1 VTKLELYSRFEPD
14 KMEGKIDI
22 SSTTIEKGLDV
33 AKEFLQKLVGP
44 SLEEAGLLLKES
56 IALWRFRNQVSILE
70 KANEIC
76 QRKGINPN
84 PISLKLLCPLMDTA
98 SLEEDPEMQSKWAA
112 LLSNMV
118 DSERNIQNHVFP
130 YILGQ
135 LSLPEFALLDACIRE
150 KRKRVNRLCHELS
163 QFNES
168 FAATELELTQKMSV
182 CDRRIT
188 EQMQLPSDFQRMK
201 AISEVSA
208 ERRKASRELMALK
221 NTARQLEFR
230 IAEPQIIADGV
241 LRDFEISNLTRLG
254 LAKFL
259 RETFAEPVQIEIPID
274 PEDHHVSTEADVVV
288 SYADSHVITELAEL
302 LIMACSEEWDV

>member
-1 VTKLELYSRFEPD
+1 
-14 KMEGKIDI
+14 MEGKIDI

-33 AKEFLQKLVGP
+33 AKEFLQKLIGP
-44 SLEEAGLLLKES
+44 SLEEAGLLMKES

-76 QRKGINPN
+76 QRKGVKPN
-84 PISLKLLCPLMDTA
+84 PISLKLLCPLMDAA

-135 LSLPEFALLDACIRE
+135 LSLPEFALLDASIRE
-150 KRKRVNRLCHELS
+150 KRKRVNRLSQEFS
-163 QFNES
+163 QFNEN
-168 FAATELELTQKMSV
+168 FAATEQELTQKMSD
-182 CDRRIT
+182 CDQRIA
-188 EQMQLPSDFQRMK
+188 EQKQLPSDFQRMK
-201 AISEVSA
+201 SISELSA
-208 ERRKASRELMALK
+208 ERRKASRELMSLK

-230 IAEPQIIADGV
+230 IAEPQTIPDGV

-274 PEDHHVSTEADVVV
+274 PEDHHLSTEADVVV
-288 SYADSHVITELAEL
+288 AYADSHVITELAEL